1 MHKWLPAPDT
11 NSMATVSVGAGSK
24 TAVFHEFETHL
35 MEDEKPSEYFDGLLS
50 AGAFPTWPPFDMLSD
65 LAGVEQS
72 PKHHPEGDVWRHTML
87 VTDNAAQVKSQSRD
101 PRALMW
107 AALLHDVGKKPTTR
121 IRKGRITAY
130 DHDKVG
136 RELAER
142 FLRECGQDEA
152 FVRKVGALVRW
163 HMQALYA
170 AKRLPFFN
178 PRAMRAEAD
187 IDEVALLCLCDR
199 LGRGPVSAQQLMQ
212 ERCEIERFIQKSR
225 RAQ

>member
-1 MHKWLPAPDT
+1 VHNWLRAPDT
-11 NSMATVSVGAGSK
+11 NTMTICIGAGRN
-24 TAVFHEFETHL
+24 TAVFHEFEAHL
-35 MEDEKPSEYFDGLLS
+35 MGDEKPSEYFDGLLN
-50 AGAFPTWPPFDMLSD
+50 AGAFPAWPPFDMLSD

-72 PKHHPEGDVWRHTML
+72 PKHHPEGNVWQHTML
-87 VTDNAAQVKSQSRD
+87 VTDNAAQVKSQSKD

-107 AALLHDVGKKPTTR
+107 AALLHDVGKKETTR
-121 IRKGRITAY
+121 LRKGRITAY
-130 DHDKVG
+130 DHDKAG
-136 RELAER
+136 RALAER
-142 FLRECGQDEA
+142 FLRECDEDEA

-170 AKRLPFFN
+170 AKQLPFFN

-199 LGRGPVSAQQLMQ
+199 LGRGPVSAKRLEQ
-212 ERCEIERFIQKSR
+212 ERREIESFIQKSR

>member
-1 MHKWLPAPDT
+1 MTTSTA
-11 NSMATVSVGAGSK
+11 AGSK
-24 TAVFHEFETHL
+24 AAVFHEFEAHL
-35 MEDEKPSEYFDGLLS
+35 MGDEKPSIYFDGLLS
-50 AGAFPTWPPFDMLSD
+50 AGAFPAWPPFDILSD

-72 PKHHPEGDVWRHTML
+72 PKHHPEGNVWRHTML
-87 VTDNAAQVKSQSRD
+87 VTDNAAQIRGQSKD

-107 AALLHDVGKKPTTR
+107 AALLHDVGKKETTR
-121 IRKGRITAY
+121 LRKGRITAY
-130 DHDKVG
+130 DHDKAG
-136 RELAER
+136 RALAER
-142 FLRECGQDEA
+142 FLRECDQDEV

-170 AKRLPFFN
+170 AKRLPFYN

-199 LGRGPVSAQQLMQ
+199 LGRGPVSAQRLEQ
-212 ERCEIERFIQKSR
+212 ERREIESFIQRSR